1 MFRTIVKRVAIGA
14 ALVLVLQII
23 LISGTLQTRQLLF
36 APICFYWI
44 AIFTISPA
52 VSKLQD
58 LNRSAVPTAFLILA
72 IIFALT
78 ALQNFRDPFDSNPRQ
93 GGMGRYE
100 EDPLWTLALS
110 RALGECQNLQPDDI
124 VIISQKEE
132 IWVDSPVVLRCK
144 FITR

>member
-1 MFRTIVKRVAIGA
+1 LKH
-14 ALVLVLQII
+14 
-23 LISGTLQTRQLLF
+23 
-36 APICFYWI
+36 
-44 AIFTISPA
+44 
-52 VSKLQD
+52 
-58 LNRSAVPTAFLILA
+58 LNPSAVHAVISVLA
-72 IIFALT
+72 IIFALA

-110 RALGECQNLQPDDI
+110 RALGECQNMQPDDV

-132 IWVDSPVVLRCK
+132 IWVDSPVVIRCK